1 MASRVRTGRTLP
13 QPPGQEEEGETR
25 SGAGLGSSRPQPTPG
40 PGVRNAARVPD
51 APGSESGARPGG
63 WGWSG
68 GGEGGR
74 GRAHGK
80 GGDASL
86 PTLAALQQARAADK
100 GRPRPRHASTHRAA
114 PSPGIQDSS
123 ELQSR
128 SACVVVTAAAASRAL
143 MGAGGGWG
151 ARGAGRAAGSLG
163 PGKAAGCAQSRDWPR
178 GSSMGPRPEPARW
191 ADPRAWTPP
200 LTPVQ
205 T

>member
-25 SGAGLGSSRPQPTPG
+25 SGAGLGSSSPQPTPG

-128 SACVVVTAAAASRAL
+128 CLRCCYRSRREPGPNGGRGRL
-143 MGAGGGWG
+143 GSPRGGAGCRKPWARKGSRVRAEPGLAPRQQYG
-151 ARGAGRAAGSLG
+151 A
-163 PGKAAGCAQSRDWPR
+163 KA
-178 GSSMGPRPEPARW
+178 
-191 ADPRAWTPP
+191 
-200 LTPVQ
+200 
-205 T
+205 